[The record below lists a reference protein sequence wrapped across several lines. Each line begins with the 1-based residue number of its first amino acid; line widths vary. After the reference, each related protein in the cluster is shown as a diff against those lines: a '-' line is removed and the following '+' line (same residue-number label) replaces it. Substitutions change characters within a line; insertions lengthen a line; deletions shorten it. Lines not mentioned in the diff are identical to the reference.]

1 MKEVTFK
8 PLADRV
14 LLLPDAAEEKT
25 QSGLYLP
32 HQAIKNP
39 PKGKVVAAGAG
50 FTGYNVTVK
59 EGDHVLH
66 AEGVG
71 IKVVLDGTE
80 YLLLREME
88 ILGVL

>member
-1 MKEVTFK
+1 METTFK

-14 LLLPDAAEEKT
+14 LLLPDAVEEKT

-32 HQAIKNP
+32 QQAIKNP
-39 PKGKVVAAGAG
+39 PKGTVIAIGKG
-50 FTGYNVTVK
+50 FNNYEMTVSV
-59 EGDHVLH
+59 GDHVLH

-71 IKVVLDGTE
+71 MRITLDGVE
-80 YLLLREME
+80 YILLREME